1 MRKLVALG
9 AISIGLLVTSCT
21 TTKPLYYW
29 GDYENLAYKVVKGNE
44 QQDVDALMASYN
56 EIVNGTA
63 KGTSGKVPP
72 GVCADL
78 GFFLMRQ
85 GKVEEGKKWLMREKE
100 IYPESSIFVDR
111 ILTLAEK

>member
-1 MRKLVALG
+1 MRSTVAFG
-9 AISIGLLVTSCT
+9 VICIGLFISSCT

-44 QQDVDALMASYN
+44 QQDVQNLMASYN
-56 EIVNGTA
+56 DIVNGKS
-63 KGTSGKVPP
+63 KGTSGKIPP

-85 GKVEEGKKWLMREKE
+85 GKVEEGKKWLVREKE
-100 IYPESSIFVDR
+100 IYPESSVFVDR

>member
-1 MRKLVALG
+1 MKISFMIGVM
-9 AISIGLLVTSCT
+9 SIGLLMMSCT
-21 TTKPLYYW
+21 TTNPLYYW

-44 QQDVDALMASYN
+44 QQDVQTLMASYN
-56 EIVNGTA
+56 DIVNGKA
-63 KGTSGKVPP
+63 KGSSGKIPP

-100 IYPESSIFVDR
+100 IYPESSVFVDR
-111 ILTLAEK
+111 ILTMAEK